1 MEGSKGRMS
10 VFDDVRF
17 GRPATSTCV
26 DVGKQSIS
34 VSGTTE
40 ETSLIALHPK

>member
-10 VFDDVRF
+10 IFDYVCF
-17 GRPATSTCV
+17 GRPATLTCI

-40 ETSLIALHPK
+40 KTSLIAFHPT